1 TRWKEDLTE
10 DLIMLGALLHRI
22 HPIGPQRDFKLQT
35 LLGRIE
41 NKINNPINP
50 QNKKVIIF
58 TAFADTANY
67 LYHTVSAVL
76 KDKYGLNT
84 TLITGSKR
92 TSTAKEIPTELN
104 TLLTCFSPL
113 SKDKALLFPK
123 IEETIDILIATDCIS
138 EGQNLQDCDYLINY
152 DIHWNPVRII
162 QRFGRID
169 RIGSK
174 NESITLVNFWPDITL
189 DNYINLKQRVEDRML
204 ISDLAGTADDNIL
217 KENQRDLEY
226 RKVQLQKLQEEVID
240 LEELREGINI
250 TDLGLN
256 DFRIDLSNMIK
267 SYGELTHVPEGLHA
281 VVQSTE
287 ILKPGVIFVLK
298 NINSEVNI
306 QKLNRL
312 HPYYLV
318 FLDEEGNMLFNH
330 IESKKILDAM
340 RMLCKGN
347 KQPLINLCER
357 VSEETDEYHNMTEYS
372 GLLKKSIATIL
383 QKEEEKE
390 VLSLFKSGGTAA
402 LKDKVPGIEDFKLI
416 SFLIVK

>member
-1 TRWKEDLTE
+1 
-10 DLIMLGALLHRI
+10 M
-22 HPIGPQRDFKLQT
+22 
-35 LLGRIE
+35 
-41 NKINNPINP
+41 
-50 QNKKVIIF
+50 
-58 TAFADTANY
+58 
-67 LYHTVSAVL
+67 
-76 KDKYGLNT
+76 
-84 TLITGSKR
+84 
-92 TSTAKEIPTELN
+92 
-104 TLLTCFSPL
+104 
-113 SKDKALLFPK
+113 
-123 IEETIDILIATDCIS
+123 
-138 EGQNLQDCDYLINY
+138 
-152 DIHWNPVRII
+152 
-162 QRFGRID
+162 
-169 RIGSK
+169 
-174 NESITLVNFWPDITL
+174 
-189 DNYINLKQRVEDRML
+189 
-204 ISDLAGTADDNIL
+204 
-217 KENQRDLEY
+217 
-226 RKVQLQKLQEEVID
+226 QLQKLQEEVID

-267 SYGELTHVPEGLHA
+267 TYGELTHVPEGLHA

-402 LKDKVPGIEDFKLI
+402 LKDKVPGFEDFKLI